1 MTDRQIFR
9 EKERKKMTDRQTYR
23 EKERKENDRQTDI

>member
-9 EKERKKMTDRQTYR
+9 EKERKKMTDRQIFSK
-23 EKERKENDRQTDI
+23 KERKGND

>member
-1 MTDRQIFR
+1 MTKIQAYR
-9 EKERKKMTDRQTYR
+9 EKKRKKMTDGRTYR

>member
-9 EKERKKMTDRQTYR
+9 EKERKKMIDRQTYR
-23 EKERKENDRQTDI
+23 EKERKGND